1 MKKVLK
7 LTLAVVCVMFST
19 SLFAQKIG
27 YVNTDEI
34 ITNMKDTQD
43 AYTQLEAYAKDLQAQ
58 LETIQVEFN
67 NKLQEYQNATETM
80 TDAVR
85 QLKEKELTDLNTRI
99 QEFQQVAQQD
109 LQKKENELMAPIY
122 EKVKNTI
129 NEVAKAGGYSVIL
142 PGTALI
148 YADETQ
154 VKDISKDV
162 AAKLGV
168 DWDKVEAE
176 AKAAAATPAQ

>member
-34 ITNMKDTQD
+34 ITNMKETQD

-58 LETIQVEFN
+58 METIQVEFN

-109 LQKKENELMAPIY
+109 LQKKENELLAPIY

-129 NEVAKAGGYSVIL
+129 DEVAKAGGYTIIL
-142 PGTALI
+142 PGNALI
-148 YADETQ
+148 YVDAAQ
-154 VKDISKDV
+154 VKDIASDV
-162 AAKLGV
+162 KAKLGIT
-168 DWDKVEAE
+168 
-176 AKAAAATPAQ
+176 TPAAQ

>member
-34 ITNMKDTQD
+34 ITNMKETQD

-58 LETIQVEFN
+58 METIQVEFN
-67 NKLQEYQNATETM
+67 NKLQEYQNATGTM

-109 LQKKENELMAPIY
+109 LQKKENELLAPIY
-122 EKVKNTI
+122 EKVQNTI
-129 NEVAKAGGYSVIL
+129 NEVAKAGGYTVIIPGSVL
-142 PGTALI
+142 M
-148 YADETQ
+148 YADPS
-154 VKDISKDV
+154 VKDIGSDV
-162 AAKLGV
+162 KAKLGIT
-168 DWDKVEAE
+168 
-176 AKAAAATPAQ
+176 TPAAQ